1 MSSEIRVSSQSQSE
15 PDQLRVASLD
25 PTVLNSAN
33 AFYLEDLYERYLADP
48 GSVPDSLNRAFEAL
62 RDRGPTENPRRPV
75 EDRLR
80 AAAREPRTPAA
91 SRIPE
96 ETGSSMFWARLVQA
110 YRSRGHLAADL
121 DPLKLVR
128 PPVVEDLD
136 PAFHAGGSADAIL
149 ARPVPPDLVPGETPG
164 SGTELLALL
173 RATYC
178 GTIGVE
184 YQHLASIE
192 ERQMIR
198 DHLETARGRFGLT
211 AEERKVLLSELT
223 AAEGLEHFLHRRYI
237 GQKRFSLEGA
247 EALMPALNDLVRRA
261 ASGGGQEIVIGMAHR
276 GRLNVLVNLL
286 AKPLS
291 ELFSEFEG
299 RYDPLHQNGSGD
311 VKYHLGCSSDV
322 EIKGR
327 VLHLTLAFNPSHLEI
342 VDPVVEGSVR
352 ARQDRLGDRAGDWVL
367 PVLIHGDASLSGQ
380 GVVMETLEMSGT
392 RGFRTG
398 GTIHLVVNNQIG
410 FTISNLRDAR
420 STLYAT
426 DIAKMIEA
434 PVLHVNADDVEAVL
448 FATRLAFD
456 YRARFHKD
464 IFVDLVSYRRHGH
477 NEADEPAVTQ
487 PVMYECIRK
496 HPTTLALYTQKLVAE
511 KIIGP
516 DEAGALAGAYRDGL
530 DRGEVPLT
538 FILPRAPI
546 RPPLVDWTPYR
557 GQRWDVPV
565 ETGVAPSDLKAWG
578 QILTT
583 LPEGWTVHPRLARI
597 LEERRKMILGEQ
609 PFDWGMAELLAYAS
623 LLVAGHPIRLTGQDS
638 ARGTFFHRHAVI
650 HEAKTDAT
658 DVALNRLAPGQALVD
673 VVDSFLSEEGVMAFE
688 YGYATASPEALV
700 IWEAQY
706 GDFANGA
713 QVVIDQ
719 FLSAGEAKWGRLCG
733 LVLFLPH
740 GQEGAGPEHSSARPE
755 RFLELCD
762 GDNLQIVN
770 PTTPAQFFHLLR
782 RQLLRPYRK
791 PLVVLTPKSLLRNRR
806 SVSTLADLAQGHF
819 SPLLDDDGADPAR
832 TSRLI
837 LTSGKIY
844 YELWEAREAAGRSDL
859 ALVRL
864 EQWAP
869 LPEEALTRLFE
880 RYAGVQDVVWCQEE
894 PRNQGAFRS
903 VGPRIARLMGSGQTL
918 RYLGRPHAAAPA
930 PGYSALHALQQ
941 KAIIESALEPASTR
955 PVRPRRAGSLPPLT
969 EIA

>member
-1 MSSEIRVSSQSQSE
+1 MSSQSQSE
-15 PDQLRVASLD
+15 PDQRRVDSLD

-48 GSVPDSLNRAFEAL
+48 RSVPGSLARAFDAL
-62 RDRGPTENPRRPV
+62 RDPGRSESPRHPV
-75 EDRLR
+75 EDRLI
-80 AAAREPRTPAA
+80 ASAHEPRSQTG
-91 SRIPE
+91 RGIPE

-110 YRSRGHLAADL
+110 FRSRGHLAADL

-128 PPVVEDLD
+128 PPVVQDLD
-136 PAFHAGGSADAIL
+136 PAFHAGGSPDAIL
-149 ARPVPPDLVPGETPG
+149 ARPVPPDLVSGETPG

-173 RATYC
+173 RDTYC
-178 GTIGVE
+178 GTIGAE
-184 YQHLASIE
+184 YQHLSAIE

-198 DHLETARGRFGLT
+198 ERLETARGRIGLVV
-211 AEERKVLLSELT
+211 EERKILLAELT

-261 ASGGGQEIVIGMAHR
+261 ASVGVEEIVIGMAHR

-327 VLHLTLAFNPSHLEI
+327 VVHLTLAFNPSHLEI

-352 ARQDRLGDRAGDWVL
+352 ARQDRLGDRAGDRVL
-367 PVLIHGDASLSGQ
+367 PVLIHGDASLAGQ

-398 GTIHLVVNNQIG
+398 GTVHLVVNNQIG

-420 STLYAT
+420 STPYAT

-448 FATRLAFD
+448 FVMRLAFD
-456 YRARFHKD
+456 YRTRFHKD
-464 IFVDLVSYRRHGH
+464 IFVDLVGYRRHGH

-487 PVMYECIRK
+487 PVMYEQIRK
-496 HPTTLALYTQKLVAE
+496 HPTTLARYAQKLVAE
-511 KIIGP
+511 KIIEP
-516 DEAGALAGAYRDGL
+516 AEVEAMVGAYRDGL
-530 DRGEVPLT
+530 DQGEVPET

-557 GQRWDVPV
+557 DQSWDVPV
-565 ETGVAPSDLKAWG
+565 DTGVKGSDLTAWG
-578 QILTT
+578 RILTT

-597 LEERRKMILGEQ
+597 LEERRKMVLGEQ
-609 PFDWGMAELLAYAS
+609 PLDWGMAELLAYAS

-650 HEAKTDAT
+650 HEMSSDAT
-658 DVALNRLAPGQALVD
+658 DVALNRLSPHQALVD

-770 PTTPAQFFHLLR
+770 PSTPAQFFHLLR

-791 PLVVLTPKSLLRNRR
+791 PLVVLTPKSLLRHRR
-806 SVSTLADLAQGHF
+806 SVSSLTDLAQGHF
-819 SPLLDDDGADPAR
+819 APLMDDAGATPAQ

-844 YELWEAREAAGRSDL
+844 YELLEAREAAERSDL

-869 LPEEALTRLFE
+869 LPEAALQRLFE
-880 RYAGVQDVVWCQEE
+880 RYAGVTDVVWCQEE
-894 PRNQGAFRS
+894 PRNQGAFRG
-903 VGPRIARLMGSGQTL
+903 VGPLIARLMRPGQTL
-918 RYLGRPHAAAPA
+918 RYLGRPPAAAPA

-941 KAIIESALEPASTR
+941 KAIIESALESAPTR
-955 PVRPRRAGSLPPLT
+955 SIRPRRAGSPPPLT

>member
-1 MSSEIRVSSQSQSE
+1 MSSQSQPE
-15 PDQLRVASLD
+15 PDEHRIGTLD

-48 GSVPDSLNRAFEAL
+48 RSVPESLARPFATLQGAT
-62 RDRGPTENPRRPV
+62 GTETPRRSV

-80 AAAREPRTPAA
+80 ASARAPRSPAA
-91 SRIPE
+91 SGPVPAAA
-96 ETGSSMFWARLVQA
+96 GSSACWARLVQA

-121 DPLKLVR
+121 DPLKLAR
-128 PPVVEDLD
+128 PPAVEDLD
-136 PAFHAGGSADAIL
+136 PAFHVGDSAREIL
-149 ARPVPPDLVPGETPG
+149 TRPVPADLVAGDPPA
-164 SGTELLALL
+164 SGAELLALL
-173 RATYC
+173 KATYC
-178 GTIGVE
+178 GTIGAE
-184 YQHLASIE
+184 YQHVSGIE
-192 ERQMIR
+192 ERRLIR
-198 DHLETARGRFGLT
+198 DRLEIARGRFGLT
-211 AEERKVLLSELT
+211 AAERVTLLAELT

-247 EALMPALNDLVRRA
+247 EVLMPVLNDLVRRA
-261 ASGGGQEIVIGMAHR
+261 APDGVEEIVIGMAHR

-286 AKPLS
+286 AKPLP

-322 EIKGR
+322 EIGGR

-352 ARQDRLGDRAGDWVL
+352 ARQDRLGDRAGDRVL

-380 GVVMETLEMSGT
+380 GVIMETLEMSGT

-410 FTISNLRDAR
+410 FTISNPRDAR
-420 STLYAT
+420 STPYPT

-434 PVLHVNADDVEAVL
+434 PVLHVNADDVEAAV
-448 FATRLAFD
+448 FAMRLAFD
-456 YRARFHKD
+456 YRARFHRD
-464 IFVDLVSYRRHGH
+464 IFVDLVGYRRHGH

-487 PVMYECIRK
+487 PVMYGRIRS
-496 HPTTLALYTQKLVAE
+496 HPTALTLYGQKLAAE
-511 KIIGP
+511 KVIEP
-516 DEAGALAGAYRDGL
+516 ARAEALAGAYRDGL
-530 DRGEVPLT
+530 DRGEVPQS
-538 FILPRAPI
+538 FILPRASG

-557 GQRWDVPV
+557 DQRWEALADTRVP
-565 ETGVAPSDLKAWG
+565 ADDLLAWG
-578 QILTT
+578 RTLTT
-583 LPEGWTVHPRLARI
+583 LPEGWAVHPRLARI
-597 LEERRKMILGEQ
+597 LEERRKMLAGEQ
-609 PFDWGMAELLAYAS
+609 PLDWGLAELLAYAS
-623 LLVAGHPIRLTGQDS
+623 LLVSGHPVRLTGQDS
-638 ARGTFFHRHAVI
+638 ARGTFFHRHAVV
-650 HEAKTDAT
+650 HEATTDAT
-658 DVALNRLAPGQALVD
+658 DVALNRLAPDQALLD
-673 VVDSFLSEEGVMAFE
+673 VVDSFLSEEGVVAFE
-688 YGYATASPEALV
+688 YGYATASPDALV

-719 FLSAGEAKWGRLCG
+719 FLAAGEAKWGRLCG

-755 RFLELCD
+755 RFLELSA

-782 RQLLRPYRK
+782 RQVLRPYRT
-791 PLVVLTPKSLLRNRR
+791 PLVVLTPKSLLRHRR
-806 SVSTLADLAQGHF
+806 AVSTLQDLTDGGFA
-819 SPLLDDDGADPAR
+819 PLIDDPGVADPGR
-832 TSRLI
+832 IGRLI
-837 LTSGKIY
+837 LSSGKIY
-844 YELWEAREAAGRSDL
+844 YELLEAREAAGRTDV

-869 LPEEALTRLFE
+869 LPEAALAGLFR
-880 RYAGVQDVVWCQEE
+880 RYAGVPDVVWCQEE
-894 PRNQGAFRS
+894 PRNQGAFR
-903 VGPRIARLMGSGQTL
+903 GLAPDLARLMDPGQTL
-918 RYLGRPHAAAPA
+918 RYLGRPPAAAPA
-930 PGYSALHALQQ
+930 PGYPALHALQQ
-941 KAIIESALEPASTR
+941 KAILESALAPSPSR
-955 PVRPRRAGSLPPLT
+955 SPRPRRAGSTPPHT